1 MTKCLGN
8 IWFHIWKRKLIALI
22 IIHTFYLLHYNKMY
36 KAPLETPK
44 NQRIPEKIA
53 IYIIQD
59 SSSEGINSPL
69 QIYIKK
75 IIKNNTQNIQRRFY
89 VWRLT
94 QSCFEEIQEKDTIWF
109 RHLVTNGKHIA
120 TYSIHV
126 YGFSLNHFSS
136 TFEVKYMYI
145 YCMHCIP

>member
-1 MTKCLGN
+1 M
-8 IWFHIWKRKLIALI
+8 WKRKLIALI

-59 SSSEGINSPL
+59 WSSEGINSPL

-94 QSCFEEIQEKDTIWF
+94 QSCFEEIQEKDTRWF
-109 RHLVTNGKHIA
+109 RHDLVTNGKHIA
-120 TYSIHV
+120 TYSITYRIHV
-126 YGFSLNHFSS
+126 YISLNHFSS
-136 TFEVKYMYI
+136 IFEVKYMYI
-145 YCMHCIP
+145 

>member
-1 MTKCLGN
+1 
-8 IWFHIWKRKLIALI
+8 
-22 IIHTFYLLHYNKMY
+22 MY

-59 SSSEGINSPL
+59 WSSEGINSPL

-89 VWRLT
+89 AWRLT
-94 QSCFEEIQEKDTIWF
+94 QSCFEEIQEKDTTWF
-109 RHLVTNGKHIA
+109 RHLVTNGKQIA

-126 YGFSLNHFSS
+126 YEFSLNHFSS
-136 TFEVKYMYI
+136 IFEVKYMYI
-145 YCMHCIP
+145 YCIIKCLIEQKERPQFNTRPFSLKANVLPTELKDYPTT

>member
-1 MTKCLGN
+1 
-8 IWFHIWKRKLIALI
+8 
-22 IIHTFYLLHYNKMY
+22 MY

-59 SSSEGINSPL
+59 WSSEGINSPL

-89 VWRLT
+89 AWRLT
-94 QSCFEEIQEKDTIWF
+94 QSCFEEIQEKDTTWF

-126 YGFSLNHFSS
+126 YGFFFESFLFNIWSKIHVHLLHALYSIIKCLIEQKERPQFNTRPFSLKANLLP
-136 TFEVKYMYI
+136 TVLKD
-145 YCMHCIP
+145 